1 MGMGYQILALIL
13 AGLAIFLLYKTV
25 KNQPQWFTKENF
37 SKTASTLGFLALF
50 LIALVAFLV
59 VMLKN

>member
-1 MGMGYQILALIL
+1 MGVGYQILALIL
-13 AGLAIFLLYKTV
+13 AGLAIFLLYRTV

-37 SKTASTLGFLALF
+37 SKTASTMGFLALF

-59 VMLKN
+59 MMLRN